1 MFGGT
6 AFSKQL
12 PFERYFRDA
21 RAGLIMGMANDQAYE
36 VIGDL
41 MFPASSS

>member
-6 AFSKQL
+6 AFAARL

-21 RAGLIMGMANDQAYE
+21 RAGMIMALANDQAYE
-36 VIGDL
+36 GIAATL
-41 MFPASSS
+41 FPKEK